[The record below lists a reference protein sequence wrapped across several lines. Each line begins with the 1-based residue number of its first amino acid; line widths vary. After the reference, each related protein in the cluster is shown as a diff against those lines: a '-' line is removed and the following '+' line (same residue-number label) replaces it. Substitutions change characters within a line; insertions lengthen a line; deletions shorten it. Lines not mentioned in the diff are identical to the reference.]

1 MITCDPGTQLVVI
14 MCCRYQIYWQGIE
27 IKSCALRLSNPA
39 ASCLWSGEKKTRK
52 DSTTVTVRYYSES
65 FFLFSVLSPSLPKKK
80 TNVGEMS
87 SQNSSLITPYA
98 SSSCNNRLLQIADIK
113 ALEEENTNT
122 KTNKQASS
130 VQRDCQRECYTL
142 PSQSVTLCLQWIK
155 TDEIFIKN

>member
-1 MITCDPGTQLVVI
+1 
-14 MCCRYQIYWQGIE
+14 
-27 IKSCALRLSNPA
+27 
-39 ASCLWSGEKKTRK
+39 
-52 DSTTVTVRYYSES
+52 VTVRYYSES

-122 KTNKQASS
+122 KTNKQATQGVMALAASY
-130 VQRDCQRECYTL
+130 VPLYTL
-142 PSQSVTLCLQWIK
+142 CIHTY
-155 TDEIFIKN
+155 